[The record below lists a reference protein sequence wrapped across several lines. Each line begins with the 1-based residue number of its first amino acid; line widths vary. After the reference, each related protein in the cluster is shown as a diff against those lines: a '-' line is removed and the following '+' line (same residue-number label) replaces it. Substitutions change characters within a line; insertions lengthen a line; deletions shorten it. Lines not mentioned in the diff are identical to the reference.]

1 MPVAAIL
8 AGGVAKRLYPDT
20 EKIPKSLIEVGGF
33 PFIFHQLAL
42 LKREEITGIV
52 LCAGKFG
59 EQIREV
65 VGDGAEFGISVEY
78 SFDGDTLLGTGG
90 AIRKALPILGD
101 LFWVFYGDSYLDT
114 RYPPI
119 LEAFTAQ
126 EKPGLMTVYE
136 NRGRWDT
143 SNVVFRDGK
152 LLNYDKQN
160 LTPDMHH
167 LDYGISLFRKEVF
180 SGYPESEYLDL
191 ADVHSRLLKNKKL
204 MGFEVY
210 NRFYE
215 IGSPK
220 GQKEFDDYVG
230 NNGSAYTNNR
240 MGQA

>member
-8 AGGVAKRLYPDT
+8 AGGLATRLYPAT

-42 LKREEITGIV
+42 LKREEITRIV
-52 LCAGKFG
+52 LCVGNFREK
-59 EQIREV
+59 IREV

-90 AIRKALPILGD
+90 AVRKALPLLED

-114 RYPPI
+114 QYPPI

-126 EKPGLMTVYE
+126 AKPGLMTVYE

-143 SNVVFRDGK
+143 SNVVFRDGR
-152 LLNYDKQN
+152 LLNYDKKN
-160 LTPDMHH
+160 LTSGMHH
-167 LDYGISLFRKEVF
+167 LDYGISLFRKEVL
-180 SGYPESEYLDL
+180 SGYPENEYLDL
-191 ADVHSRLLKNKKL
+191 ADVHSHLLKNEKL

-215 IGSPK
+215 IGSSK
-220 GQKEFDDYVG
+220 GQKEFDEYVR
-230 NNGSAYTNNR
+230 NNGSAYTNNQ
-240 MGQA
+240 MEQA